1 MKKVLLPII
10 LAISIITL
18 LACAKQNKS
27 NDRFNNEIDNMS
39 YQALSSI
46 KLLETKNKTINK
58 KLQNKTQ
65 VTEKET
71 IDKYLDLMNELLST
85 NGGIDIKETISDKD
99 KYSKKITITTNT
111 IQGDTS
117 QYLLY
122 YNETKTQTKEEK
134 DEIETI
140 TKIEGIAISNTQE
153 YLLIGQIK
161 EEQEKNEIEFET
173 YYKIMEDEQNY
184 VIVKEEYEQEKNE
197 YEQEYKYEIYQNGTK
212 TNSVTFE
219 IEQEKNEQ
227 KIKLKESLNIK
238 TIYEFEI
245 KEINK
250 TKYIKIKVFDGANY
264 KYIKVRAV
272 YDLSTNVYTYEYDY
286 INK

>member
-18 LACAKQNKS
+18 LACTKQNQS

-46 KLLETKNKTINK
+46 KLLETKNKTTNK

-85 NGGIDIKETISDKD
+85 NGGINIKETISDKD
-99 KYSKKITITTNT
+99 EYSKKITITTNT

-140 TKIEGIAISNTQE
+140 TKIEGIAISNTKE
-153 YLLIGQIK
+153 YRLIGQIK
-161 EEQEKNEIEFET
+161 EEKEKDETELET
-173 YYKIMEDEQNY
+173 YYKIIEDEQNY
-184 VIVKEEYEQEKNE
+184 IIVKEEFEQEENE
-197 YEQEYKYEIYQNGTK
+197 YEQEYKYEIYQNGKK

-227 KIKLKESLNIK
+227 KIKLKESSNIK
-238 TIYEFEI
+238 IIYEFEI
-245 KEINK
+245 EEINK
-250 TKYIKIKVFDGANY
+250 TKYIKIKVFDGTTY
-264 KYIKVRAV
+264 KYIKVRLV
-272 YDLSTNVYTYEYDY
+272 YDLSTNDYTYEYDY
-286 INK
+286 IIE